1 MKITEI
7 ATHEICP
14 PFHEW
19 NSEAITRYQGPEFRY
34 RTVYVFRAD
43 NGLEGLGERGG
54 RQTPADDEWISRLE
68 GTNPAEWLAHPELP
82 VWLAC
87 GIYDLV
93 AKFNDIPVY
102 RLFGPRVEGW
112 HVAGS
117 GLLAE
122 RVPVAAWTV
131 SQTPAKMAEEVMHAV
146 ETGHTWLKYHTT
158 HFHDIVAQTE
168 ALQAMAPPGFKIHYD
183 LTFDSTV
190 EHILNLGRQLEKY
203 PIAGAFED
211 PLRNEDFEG
220 YRELRSRSRIPIYF
234 HHLPLQGREAMMGLA
249 DGYLMGHTPVG
260 NAIRRAG
267 LFEAASIPFMLQNT
281 GGSIMRA
288 FVAHMATAFPGAT
301 LHHVTT
307 AELWSEDVVTPVPEV
322 AGGTLAVS
330 DEPGLGLTLDREALS
345 KWEGLE
351 PPELPRA
358 LVRITYRG
366 MSPVYGR
373 LPVRSLRDR
382 PGTDPVYMGAFG
394 GGYDQP
400 VDMDYW
406 DDDASVEFA
415 RLWDRTGSG
424 PVS

>member
-19 NSEAITRYQGPEFRY
+19 NSEAITRYQGPEMRS

-54 RQTPADDEWISRLE
+54 RSAPADDEWIARLV

-93 AKFNDIPVY
+93 AKYNDIPVY
-102 RLFGPRVEGW
+102 RLFGPRVEGS

-122 RVPVAAWTV
+122 RVPVSAWAV
-131 SQTPAKMAEEVMHAV
+131 SQTPEKMAEEVMRAV
-146 ETGHTWLKYHTT
+146 ETGHTWLKYHTN

-168 ALQAMAPPGFKIHYD
+168 AMQAVAPPKFKVHYD
-183 LTFDSTV
+183 LNFDSTV
-190 EHILNLGRQLEKY
+190 EHILNLGRQLERF

-211 PLRNEDFEG
+211 PVRNEDFEG
-220 YRELRSRSRIPIYF
+220 YRELRSRSPIPIYF

-281 GGSIMRA
+281 GGNITRA

-301 LHHVTT
+301 LHHVTAT
-307 AELWSEDVVTPVPEV
+307 DLWAEDVVSPPFEV
-322 AGGTLAVS
+322 AGGTIAVS
-330 DEPGLGLTLDREALS
+330 EEPGLGLTLDREALS
-345 KWEGLE
+345 KWESVG

-358 LVRITYRG
+358 LVRVSYRG
-366 MSPVYGR
+366 MAPIYGR
-373 LPVRSLRDR
+373 LPVNSLRDR
-382 PGTDPVYMGAFG
+382 AGGTSAHLGAFG

-406 DDDASVEFA
+406 DDDGSAEFA
-415 RLWDRTGSG
+415 RLWDLTESG
-424 PVS
+424 LAD

>member
-7 ATHEICP
+7 TSHEICP
-14 PFHEW
+14 PFHDW
-19 NSEAITRYQGPEFRY
+19 NSEALTRYQGPEFRR
-34 RTVYVFRAD
+34 RTVYVFRTD

-54 RQTPADDEWISRLE
+54 QSSQADAEWISRLE

-93 AKFNDIPVY
+93 ARFNDVPVY

-122 RVPVAAWTV
+122 RVPVSAWTV
-131 SQTPAKMAEEVMHAV
+131 SQTPKKMAEEVVHAV
-146 ETGHTWLKYHTT
+146 ETGHTWLKYHTN

-168 ALQAMAPPGFKIHYD
+168 AMQAVAPSGFKIHYD
-183 LTFDSTV
+183 LNFDSTV

-211 PLRNEDFEG
+211 PVRNEDFEG
-220 YRELRSRSRIPIYF
+220 YRQLRGRSPIPIYF

-267 LFEAASIPFMLQNT
+267 LFEAANIPFMLQNT
-281 GGSIMRA
+281 GGNIMRA

-307 AELWSEDVVTPVPEV
+307 AELWSEDVVSPVPDV
-322 AGGTLAVS
+322 AGGTIAVS
-330 DEPGLGLTLDREALS
+330 EEPGLGLTLDRTALA
-345 KWEGLE
+345 KWERVA
-351 PPELPRA
+351 PAELPRA
-358 LVRITYRG
+358 LVRILYRG
-366 MSPVYGR
+366 MPPVYGR

-382 PGTDPVYMGAFG
+382 PGADPAYLGAYG

-406 DDDASVEFA
+406 DDDGSTEFA
-415 RLWDRTGSG
+415 SIWERTASG

>member
-1 MKITEI
+1 MKITGI

-19 NSEAITRYQGPEFRY
+19 NSEVITRYQGPEFRC
-34 RTVYVFRAD
+34 RTVYVFRSD

-54 RQTPADDEWISRLE
+54 RQTPSDDEWISRLE

-122 RVPVAAWTV
+122 RVPISAWAV
-131 SQTPAKMAEEVMHAV
+131 SQTPEKMAEEVVHAV
-146 ETGHTWLKYHTT
+146 ESGHTWLKYHTN
-158 HFHDIVAQTE
+158 HFHNIVAQTE
-168 ALQAMAPPGFKIHYD
+168 AMQAVAPQGFKVHYD
-183 LTFDSTV
+183 LNFDSTV
-190 EHILNLGRQLEKY
+190 EHILNLGRQLERY

-211 PLRNEDFEG
+211 PVRNEDFAG
-220 YRELRSRSRIPIYF
+220 YRELRSRSPIPIYF
-234 HHLPLQGREAMMGLA
+234 HHLPLQGREATMGLA

-267 LFEAASIPFMLQNT
+267 LFEASNIPFMLQNT
-281 GGSIMRA
+281 GGNITRA

-301 LHHVTT
+301 LHHVTAT
-307 AELWSEDVVTPVPEV
+307 DLWAEDVVSPPFSVS
-322 AGGTLAVS
+322 GGTIAVS
-330 DEPGLGLTLDREALS
+330 EEPGLGLTLDRGALAR
-345 KWEGLE
+345 WEGVE

-358 LVRITYRG
+358 LVRILYRG
-366 MSPVYGR
+366 MSPIYGR
-373 LPVRSLRDR
+373 LPVNSLRDR
-382 PGTDPVYMGAFG
+382 SGVAPAHLGAFG

-400 VDMDYW
+400 VDMDFW
-406 DDDASVEFA
+406 NDDGTAEFA
-415 RLWDRTGSG
+415 RLWDLTASG
-424 PVS
+424 LAG

>member
-14 PFHEW
+14 PLHEW

-54 RQTPADDEWISRLE
+54 RSAPADDEWIARMV

-82 VWLAC
+82 VWLAT
-87 GIYDLV
+87 GIYDMV

-112 HVAGS
+112 HVANS

-122 RVPVAAWTV
+122 RVPVSAWAV
-131 SQTPAKMAEEVMHAV
+131 SQTPEKMAEEVVRAV
-146 ETGHTWLKYHTT
+146 ETGHTWLKYHTN

-168 ALQAMAPPGFKIHYD
+168 AMQAVAPRGFKVHYD
-183 LTFDSTV
+183 LNFDSTV
-190 EHILNLGRQLEKY
+190 EHILNLGRQLERF

-211 PLRNEDFEG
+211 PVRNEDFEG
-220 YRELRSRSRIPIYF
+220 YRELRSRSPIPIYF

-281 GGSIMRA
+281 GGNITRA

-301 LHHVTT
+301 LHHVTAT
-307 AELWSEDVVTPVPEV
+307 DLWAEDVVSPPFEV
-322 AGGTLAVS
+322 AGGTIAVS
-330 DEPGLGLTLDREALS
+330 EEPGLGLTLDRDALS
-345 KWEGLE
+345 KWEEVE

-358 LVRITYRG
+358 LVRISYRG
-366 MSPVYGR
+366 MSSIYGR
-373 LPVRSLRDR
+373 LPVKSLRDR
-382 PGTDPVYMGAFG
+382 SGVAPARLGAFG

-400 VDMDYW
+400 VDMDFW
-406 DDDASVEFA
+406 GDDGSAEFA
-415 RLWDRTGSG
+415 RLWDLTASG
-424 PVS
+424 LAG